1 MTQVQQYDQAA
12 LEVSKQITVFYS
24 TSFSAA
30 SRLISK
36 DTRAHIYAIYGLVRL
51 ADEIVDTIRHKDMR
65 IRLDE
70 LERETS
76 QAIQTGWSPNV
87 LVHSFAQTARK
98 YQFEDS
104 LIKAFFS
111 SMRQDITKTEFNQKE
126 YQEYIYG
133 SAEVVGLMCLKV
145 FVNGKKV
152 EYQKFA
158 TSASAL
164 GSAFQKVNFLRD
176 ISADYRHLNRM
187 YFPGIEYKNF
197 TDKQKANII
206 RDIQSDFTAA
216 KPAIQLLNRSTR
228 YGVRLAYYYYQILL
242 QKLEKNSIRNIKK
255 YRIRVSNTQKLY
267 LYCFVW
273 IQKLLSI

>member
-1 MTQVQQYDQAA
+1 MAQVKQYDQVA
-12 LEVSKQITVFYS
+12 LEVSKQITVSYS

-36 DTRAHIYAIYGLVRL
+36 DKRAHIYSIYGLVRL
-51 ADEIVDTIRHKDMR
+51 ADEIVDTIRPKDMLK
-65 IRLDE
+65 RLDE

-76 QAIQTGWSPNV
+76 QAVQSGWSPNV
-87 LVHSFAQTARK
+87 LVHSFARTARK
-98 YQFEDS
+98 YQFEDT
-104 LIKAFFS
+104 LTKAFFS
-111 SMRQDITKTEFNQKE
+111 SMRQDITKTEFNQRE
-126 YQEYIYG
+126 YDEYIFG
-133 SAEVVGLMCLKV
+133 SAEVVGLMCLNV
-145 FVNGKKV
+145 FVNGKKAN
-152 EYQKFA
+152 YHKLSI
-158 TSASAL
+158 SASAL

-176 ISADYRHLNRM
+176 ISADYKQLNRM
-187 YFPGIEYKNF
+187 YFPGIEYKDF
-197 TDKQKANII
+197 TDKQKTNII

-216 KPAIQLLNRSTR
+216 KPAIQLLDKSTR

-242 QKLEKNSIRNIKK
+242 QKLEKNSIRDIKK